1 MKFNR
6 LITTA
11 AILLA
16 GAFCTAQAAP
26 TMAKHMQKGVTC
38 EQCHNSSAPVAAAK
52 SKACMKCH
60 NYQDLAA
67 ASAAKKVALNPMI
80 LMPDSFAAHFAIKNT
95 NKAFST
101 AVSAT
106 RTQKTN
112 ALIWLYLN
120 HS

>member
-38 EQCHNSSAPVAAAK
+38 EQCHSSSAPVAAAK

-67 ASAAKKVALNPMI
+67 ASAAKKVALNPH
-80 LMPDSFAAHFAIKNT
+80 DSHAGQLRCTLCHKNT